1 MPTVS
6 SSVSRVAIAGS
17 SILPFIVL
25 AFLTGCHTYGSSEAI
40 KSLPSDLTKTASI
53 SDIEI
58 KALPADASP
67 EFRAKLNTALLT
79 ETKKCA
85 TGSHPLKL
93 SVSVGRLTLQN
104 AAATILVGDS
114 EDIKGSAQLIE
125 PADGKVVGD
134 YDINKS
140 IGGGGVWAAIG
151 MAGGE
156 AKLANAFATE
166 ICQQAFGH

>member
-6 SSVSRVAIAGS
+6 SSLPRASTVGR
-17 SILPFIVL
+17 SILPVVFV

-40 KSLPSDLTKTASI
+40 KSLPSDLKAANI

-58 KALPADASP
+58 KALPDGVSP
-67 EFRAKLNTALLT
+67 EFREKLNTALVT

-85 TGSHPLKL
+85 TGGHALKL
-93 SVSVGRLTLQN
+93 SVSIGRLTTAN
-104 AAATILVGDS
+104 AAQTILIGDS
-114 EDIKGSAQLIE
+114 ADIKGSAQLIE

-140 IGGGGVWAAIG
+140 IGGGGVFAAIG

-156 AKLANAFATE
+156 AKLANAFAAE
-166 ICQQAFGH
+166 LCQQAFGR

>member
-1 MPTVS
+1 MRIGLFS
-6 SSVSRVAIAGS
+6 SSRALAVGRG
-17 SILPFIVL
+17 ILPVVFL

-40 KSLPSDLTKTASI
+40 KSLPSDLTKTANI

-58 KALPADASP
+58 KALPPDVSP
-67 EFRAKLNTALLT
+67 EFREKLNTALLT

-85 TGSHPLKL
+85 TGTHPLKL
-93 SVSVGRLTLQN
+93 SVSIGRLTNAN

-125 PADGKVVGD
+125 PANGTVVGD

-140 IGGGGVWAAIG
+140 IGGGGVFAAIG

-156 AKLANAFATE
+156 VKLANAFADE
-166 ICQQAFGH
+166 ICAQAFAH

>member
-1 MPTVS
+1 MSNDS
-6 SSVSRVAIAGS
+6 SSLSHAFVAGR
-17 SILPFIVL
+17 SILPVVFL

-40 KSLPSDLTKTASI
+40 KSLPSDLTKSANI

-58 KALPADASP
+58 KTLPSDVSP
-67 EFRAKLNTALLT
+67 DFRGKLNTALLT

-85 TGSHPLKL
+85 TGTHPLKL
-93 SVSVGRLTLQN
+93 SVSIGRFTAAN
-104 AAATILVGDS
+104 AAQTILIGDS

-125 PADGKVVGD
+125 PADGAVVGD

-151 MAGGE
+151 MAGSE
-156 AKLANAFATE
+156 AKLSAAFARE
-166 ICQQAFGH
+166 VCQQAFGR